1 MNILFV
7 IYADT
12 TSLLEKIQRSN
23 SNTKKIN
30 NNKNKQ
36 VYSVG
41 SLLI

>member
-12 TSLLEKIQRSN
+12 TSLFEKIQRSN